1 MTRPTTGSSTGR
13 TLLGPTRADSVR
25 RSWNVDTVT
34 SGPGSPS
41 MKAQLGRAV
50 FSPVG
55 ATSR

>member
-1 MTRPTTGSSTGR
+1 MTRPTSSTGR

-25 RSWNVDTVT
+25 RSWNVDAVT

-55 ATSR
+55 ATIR